1 VPLLINHQVNCPAYS
16 FLITNHT
23 TKRHILFDLGVRKN
37 WQKSYPQ
44 WLLDKI
50 KSAPFDVEVEKDV
63 AEILDEDTTG
73 VNVKRGDIDTV
84 VWSHHHW
91 YVIRPPEFPVR
102 HDPEHP

>member
-1 VPLLINHQVNCPAYS
+1 M
-16 FLITNHT
+16 
-23 TKRHILFDLGVRKN
+23 RKD
-37 WQKSYPQ
+37 WQKSYPK
-44 WLLDKI
+44 WLLDMI

-91 YVIRPPEFPVR
+91 VGYSPPPPTSSFNPRSLTLSRTTPATYPPFPPAQPSPSV
-102 HDPEHP
+102 PASP